1 MSDLIEV
8 VQEQEIGESLIHLFE
23 LSINGTTI
31 YAYSGLDD
39 GSNPIYFP
47 ALNSSDGINE
57 YVALPME
64 IEGVEWASNGAQAR
78 PTLTIANII
87 SFIGNSDETT
97 LGAELE
103 SLNITYNEDI
113 LGSRLVFRRT
123 LGKYLAAPGD
133 TWTTPVE
140 FPVQSYVL
148 DRIAGENN
156 VTVSFELASPFDVE
170 GIQIPNRV
178 VVGKYCPW
186 KYQGHFLGL
195 GSGCTWPLNSD
206 ERFYDI
212 NDNLITFPSIWVSG
226 TSYTTGEKVHT
237 NRNNH
242 TKIWQ
247 AIRPSVGKHPEDN
260 RAYWV
265 RVDVCGKTLSA
276 CKVRFQKNGDTSV
289 VLPFGGF
296 PGTRKFK

>member
-23 LSINGTTI
+23 LTINGTTI

-133 TWTTPVE
+133 IWTTPVE

-170 GIQIPNRV
+170 GIKIPNRV

-186 KYQGHFLGL
+186 KYKGVRDGV
-195 GSGCTWPLNSD
+195 GGGCTWDPANNGN
-206 ERFYDI
+206 RFYDKDG
-212 NDNLITFPSIWVSG
+212 NTVATES
-226 TSYTTGEKVHT
+226 E
-237 NRNNH
+237 
-242 TKIWQ
+242 
-247 AIRPSVGKHPEDN
+247 
-260 RAYWV
+260 
-265 RVDVCGKTLSA
+265 DVCGKTLSA
-276 CKVRFQKNGDTSV
+276 CKIRFQNGDTSV